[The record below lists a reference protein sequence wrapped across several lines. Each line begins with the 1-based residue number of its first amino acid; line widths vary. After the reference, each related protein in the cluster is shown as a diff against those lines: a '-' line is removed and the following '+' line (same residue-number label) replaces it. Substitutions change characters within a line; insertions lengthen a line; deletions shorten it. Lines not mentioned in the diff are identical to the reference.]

1 MHYDLY
7 YLENVISQKFGL
19 ITVLVPAGDISNG
32 KYLYTQPS

>member
-1 MHYDLY
+1 MEKL
-7 YLENVISQKFGL
+7 ISEKFGL